1 MEQAGE
7 QKQKMKRKIA
17 DYGVYLAAGIVLVTM
32 LTACSRNIVPGMLNV
47 KGEADY
53 EKAAEEYLLAE
64 AMRQKLTGNPGEA
77 LKNLEQIIR
86 MNPLNDAAYYQ
97 MAQIIGATGDMAN
110 SKIYLARAISI
121 SPENKWYIIM
131 MAGLMY
137 NHGMI
142 DSTIYYYERLVKFNP
157 GNEQLLMT
165 LGNLYAENKEFDR
178 AGRIFNMLD
187 SKYGVNEI
195 STIALARAMLSEGKF
210 REARE
215 KTEELIR
222 QNPDEII
229 YRGMLAEIY
238 RREGKPE
245 MATQVYDELLKMN
258 PDNPQAQLS
267 LCEFMIEQRN
277 FDELMALINTVILN
291 DKISREN
298 KIELLAEMMEIDEI
312 VKDHANNM
320 EMAVRIAEAGY
331 PNDDIVLLLRP
342 ELYERQEKPDFA
354 ALRLEE
360 IIAMRP
366 ENYFAW
372 ERLLMVYYRLK
383 RYKDLMIRGEEAATR
398 FNRSF
403 LAKMLYAAGASENG
417 EYNIALNELR
427 KAEILAGD
435 EKEMLIQ
442 VLTSRGDVY
451 YRMKD
456 YDKAF
461 ETFER
466 ALEINSEDLTVIN
479 NYAYYLAETS
489 IRLKEAEKMA
499 KFVVERENNNSA
511 YLDTYAWAL
520 YKNGKQRKAQKIMEK
535 VLEQDE
541 EPHAE
546 WYEHYGYI
554 LKKRRKCEEAV
565 KSWEYAL
572 TLDSERTYLIDE
584 INNCRK

>member
-1 MEQAGE
+1 
-7 QKQKMKRKIA
+7 MKKRIT
-17 DYGVYLAAGIVLVTM
+17 DHSVSIAAGIVFILL
-32 LTACSRNIVPGMLNV
+32 LTACNRNMVPRMLSV
-47 KGEADY
+47 KGTQEY
-53 EKAAEEYLLAE
+53 ERAAEEYLLAE

-97 MAQIIGATGDMAN
+97 MAQILGGTGDIAN
-110 SKIYLARAISI
+110 SKRYLSRAISI
-121 SPENKWYIIM
+121 SPENKWYMIM

-137 NHGMI
+137 GQGLT
-142 DSTIYYYERLVKFNP
+142 DSTIYYYEKLVQANP
-157 GNEQLLMT
+157 GNEGLLMT
-165 LGNLYAENKEFDR
+165 LGNLYAENKQFER
-178 AGRIFNMLD
+178 AGRIFNMID

-195 STIALARAMLSEGKF
+195 STIAFARAMIAEGKF

-215 KTEELIR
+215 RTEELIR
-222 QNPDEII
+222 QNPDEIM

-238 RREGKPE
+238 RSEGRPE
-245 MATQVYDELLKMN
+245 MATEVYDELLRMN

-277 FDELMALINTVILN
+277 FDELMAVINTVILN

-298 KIELLAEMMEIDEI
+298 KIELLAGMIEIEEL
-312 VKDHANNM
+312 VKEHANNM
-320 EMAVRIAEAGY
+320 EMAVRIAEASY

-342 ELYERQEKPDFA
+342 EFYERQGKPDFA

-360 IIAMRP
+360 IISERP

-372 ERLLMVYYRLK
+372 ERLLLIYYSTK

-417 EYNIALNELR
+417 EYNTALNELR

-456 YDKAF
+456 YERAF
-461 ETFER
+461 ETFEK

-479 NYAYYLAETS
+479 NYAYYLTEVNL
-489 IRLKEAEKMA
+489 RLKEAERMA
-499 KFVVERENNNSA
+499 RFVIERDDTNSA

-520 YKNGKQRKAQKIMEK
+520 YKNGKLRKAQRYMEK
-535 VLEQDE
+535 VLALGE

-554 LKKRRKCEEAV
+554 LMKRRKCKEAI
-565 KSWEYAL
+565 KSWEFAIK
-572 TLDSERTYLIDE
+572 LDSGRTHLINE
-584 INNCRK
+584 IQNCRK